1 MKKLLKVA
9 IVALIAVSAGSI
21 AKAQTKIGYINMSA
35 LVDQMPDTK
44 GIRTQLETYNKQ
56 FQDSFTAMTTEYQSK
71 GQQYEAQRAT
81 MTDAVRTAK
90 EGELQDLQ
98 KRIQAFQQDAQQK
111 VAAKTN
117 ELSKPLFDK
126 MRAAVAAVAKEKGY
140 SYVINTSASQ
150 DELLLVSPP
159 GDDLAPEVK
168 AKLGIK

>member
-9 IVALIAVSAGSI
+9 IVALCVVFAGNI

-44 GIRTQLETYNKQ
+44 AIRTQLEAYNKQ
-56 FQDSFTAMTTEYQSK
+56 FQDQYTAMTGEYQSK

-98 KRIQAFQQDAQQK
+98 RRIQAFQTDAQQK
-111 VAAKTN
+111 VAARTN

-140 SYVINTSASQ
+140 TYVINTAASQ
-150 DELLLVSPP
+150 DDILLVSPP
-159 GDDLAPEVK
+159 SDDLTADVK
-168 AKLGIK
+168 TKLGIK